1 MNKIQVGKM
10 PNFLTITR
18 ILLSVI
24 TTGII
29 IIFPSKLIY
38 IVSFILFCVAGIT
51 DFFDGWYA
59 RKNNEVS
66 ELGKMLDPI
75 ADKILVI
82 SILIALMV
90 NSIIT
95 NLNIIPALIIIYRE
109 VFVSGLREY
118 LGEKS
123 IKVNV
128 TNQSKWK
135 TAIQFIAI
143 SGFIIFPIIENN
155 VYYFYLLFSILLW
168 MSSIMSISTG
178 FNYFRSALDLIKK
191 K

>member
-1 MNKIQVGKM
+1 
-10 PNFLTITR
+10 
-18 ILLSVI
+18 
-24 TTGII
+24 
-29 IIFPSKLIY
+29 
-38 IVSFILFCVAGIT
+38 
-51 DFFDGWYA
+51 
-59 RKNNEVS
+59 
-66 ELGKMLDPI
+66 
-75 ADKILVI
+75 
-82 SILIALMV
+82 MV

-135 TAIQFIAI
+135 TTIQFIAI

-155 VYYFYLLFSILLW
+155 VNYFYLLFSILLW
-168 MSSIMSISTG
+168 LSSIMSIRTG
-178 FNYFRSALDLIKK
+178 LNYFRSALDLIEKK
-191 K
+191 

>member
-1 MNKIQVGKM
+1 
-10 PNFLTITR
+10 
-18 ILLSVI
+18 
-24 TTGII
+24 
-29 IIFPSKLIY
+29 
-38 IVSFILFCVAGIT
+38 
-51 DFFDGWYA
+51 
-59 RKNNEVS
+59 
-66 ELGKMLDPI
+66 
-75 ADKILVI
+75 
-82 SILIALMV
+82 MV

-168 MSSIMSISTG
+168 LSSIMSISTG

>member
-1 MNKIQVGKM
+1 
-10 PNFLTITR
+10 
-18 ILLSVI
+18 
-24 TTGII
+24 
-29 IIFPSKLIY
+29 
-38 IVSFILFCVAGIT
+38 
-51 DFFDGWYA
+51 
-59 RKNNEVS
+59 
-66 ELGKMLDPI
+66 MLDPI
-75 ADKILVI
+75 ADKILVL
-82 SILIALMV
+82 SIFIALMV

-95 NLNIIPALIIIYRE
+95 NFNIIPALIIIYRE

-168 MSSIMSISTG
+168 LSSIMSISTG

>member
-1 MNKIQVGKM
+1 
-10 PNFLTITR
+10 
-18 ILLSVI
+18 
-24 TTGII
+24 
-29 IIFPSKLIY
+29 
-38 IVSFILFCVAGIT
+38 
-51 DFFDGWYA
+51 
-59 RKNNEVS
+59 
-66 ELGKMLDPI
+66 MLDPI

-168 MSSIMSISTG
+168 LSSIMSISTG

>member
-1 MNKIQVGKM
+1 
-10 PNFLTITR
+10 
-18 ILLSVI
+18 
-24 TTGII
+24 
-29 IIFPSKLIY
+29 
-38 IVSFILFCVAGIT
+38 
-51 DFFDGWYA
+51 
-59 RKNNEVS
+59 
-66 ELGKMLDPI
+66 MLDPI

-168 MSSIMSISTG
+168 LSSIMSIITG

>member
-1 MNKIQVGKM
+1 
-10 PNFLTITR
+10 
-18 ILLSVI
+18 
-24 TTGII
+24 
-29 IIFPSKLIY
+29 
-38 IVSFILFCVAGIT
+38 
-51 DFFDGWYA
+51 
-59 RKNNEVS
+59 
-66 ELGKMLDPI
+66 MLDPI

-143 SGFIIFPIIENN
+143 SGFIIFPIIEIN

-168 MSSIMSISTG
+168 LSSIMSISTG